1 MRILCFGAGAIGTYI
16 GGSLA
21 LSGQEVVFIER
32 PEIASAL
39 AGRGLHLALP
49 TGEQTVAQPR
59 MATSVEDALAGGGFD
74 FAIFAVKSFDTLPLL
89 QSLAG
94 VVDRMPPLLSLQ
106 NGVENE
112 PVLAQVLGAERV
124 IPATVTSAVG
134 RRDAGDIVLERLRG
148 VGVADTG
155 PLARE
160 IFAALEVAG
169 LKPRLYANAAAM
181 KWSKL
186 LTNLVANATSAIMN
200 MSPAEIFSDPNL
212 YRVEV
217 RQLRETLRVMAAQGI
232 PVVDLPGTPSKLLAF
247 GLRWLPLALLQPLLK
262 RAAGSGRG
270 GKMPSFHIDLYSG
283 RSKSEVEFLNGAVV
297 RFGQRYGVPTPVNQ
311 VLTRT
316 LTAMAAG
323 EMPKEAFARQPKM
336 LLQEIRAAET
346 ARAS

>member
-1 MRILCFGAGAIGTYI
+1 M
-16 GGSLA
+16 
-21 LSGQEVVFIER
+21 SGQDVVFIER
-32 PEIASAL
+32 PEIANML
-39 AGRGLHLALP
+39 AERGLRLALP
-49 TGEQTVAQPR
+49 TREQTVTRPR

-89 QSLAG
+89 ESLAG
-94 VVDRMPPLLSLQ
+94 VIDRLPPFLSLQ

-112 PVLAQVLGAERV
+112 QALAQVLGADRV

-134 RRDAGDIVLERLRG
+134 RRDAGDILLERLRG
-148 VGVADTG
+148 VGVAGTNL
-155 PLARE
+155 LAHD
-160 IFAALEVAG
+160 ITAALQAAG

-200 MSPAEIFSDPNL
+200 MSPAEIFSDPDL
-212 YRVEV
+212 YRIEV

-270 GKMPSFHIDLYSG
+270 GKMPSFHIDLYAG
-283 RSKSEVEFLNGAVV
+283 RARSEVEFLNGAVV
-297 RFGQRYGVPTPVNQ
+297 RFGERYGVPTPVNQ

-323 EMPKEAFARQPKM
+323 QMPRESFARQPKM
-336 LLQEIRAAET
+336 LLQEILAAD
-346 ARAS
+346 AVLKA

>member
-1 MRILCFGAGAIGTYI
+1 
-16 GGSLA
+16 
-21 LSGQEVVFIER
+21 LSGQDVVFIER
-32 PEIASAL
+32 PEIANML
-39 AGRGLHLALP
+39 AERGLRLALP
-49 TGEQTVAQPR
+49 SGEQTVARPR

-89 QSLAG
+89 ESLAG
-94 VVDRMPPLLSLQ
+94 VIDRLPSFLSLQ

-112 PVLAQVLGAERV
+112 QALAQVLGADRV

-270 GKMPSFHIDLYSG
+270 GKMPSFHIDLYAG
-283 RSKSEVEFLNGAVV
+283 RARSEVEFLNGAVV
-297 RFGQRYGVPTPVNQ
+297 RFGERYGVPTPVNQ

-323 EMPKEAFARQPKM
+323 QMPRESFARQPKM
-336 LLQEIRAAET
+336 LLQEILAAD
-346 ARAS
+346 AVQKA